1 MPHKLSSFCHLVWVA
16 TVVFST
22 PFSTAEKDKSTVT
35 KVPKVSAPYWAYQAP
50 QRPAVPKVPGNTSA
64 NPIDAFIAEQLRSQS
79 ITPNAAAN
87 PRQLIRRLS
96 YDLTGLPPT
105 AAQYQSFLKK
115 TSNAEIPAADWS
127 QTVSE
132 FLTSPHYGE
141 KLASLWL
148 DTVRYAET
156 NGYERDSVKP
166 NIWRYR
172 DYVIDS
178 FNQDLPYNQF
188 LTEQLAGDEIPNATF
203 RSNVATGYL
212 ALMLRDD
219 EPADPEQA
227 HADMISDIADVTGE
241 AILGTTMNCA
251 KCHDHKGDPILQSD
265 YFALRAFF
273 EPIKSAK
280 LKTSHHHWQDP
291 AQLAQ
296 WKKDQQDT
304 QSQINQLWSSV
315 DPTRLSALSPP
326 SSTPPAEPVSPVIPL
341 SGNKNREAWQLSYT
355 QPKKLNWDLPSYQGD
370 AFKVVALPM
379 HHGKKSAPYTGDS
392 TPWDPKNNTLYLRK
406 DFRLESIPDR
416 LIVYSIGNT
425 ESWTVSINGVQ
436 LYQGPAQKAGSHHIY
451 PLSKADLGNLT
462 TGKNTL
468 TIVVRSPKR
477 QLKHFNAGVYQNLI
491 EPISPQLY
499 ARLFPEHIKATYGKA
514 FYNQYLSLSQKFNTT
529 RQSLAAKGTPYL
541 KHDEI
546 KNSPKSHIHGRGS
559 VHALG
564 DEVFPGIP
572 IVMATSPDAA
582 RLAIKGDYQ
591 KTGTH
596 GRRLALARW
605 IASQENPLTARVMVN
620 RLWQHCFGTGI
631 VATANDFGKFGE
643 GVSNQ
648 ALLDW
653 LACEFMESGWSIKHM
668 LQLMLTS
675 ETYRRSSAPNQATA
689 KTDPLNHLHWKHSSR
704 RLTAEEI
711 RDTFLNLSSELRLQK
726 PSQPYI
732 RPPMPAAVLAT
743 SSKPKQVWPA
753 TKGPEV
759 NCRSVYI
766 HVKRS
771 IQLPLLSAFD
781 APARDT
787 SCPSRFA
794 TTVPTQTLSMLNS
807 KFVNDRAAL
816 FAANLEKQHS
826 NDVAKQLVSG
836 FQLATGR
843 PPTEGEL
850 SELTTLRQD
859 LLTTHQLPPSSAL
872 ARICLLFLNLNETLY
887 LD

>member
-1 MPHKLSSFCHLVWVA
+1 
-16 TVVFST
+16 
-22 PFSTAEKDKSTVT
+22 
-35 KVPKVSAPYWAYQAP
+35 
-50 QRPAVPKVPGNTSA
+50 
-64 NPIDAFIAEQLRSQS
+64 
-79 ITPNAAAN
+79 
-87 PRQLIRRLS
+87 
-96 YDLTGLPPT
+96 
-105 AAQYQSFLKK
+105 
-115 TSNAEIPAADWS
+115 
-127 QTVSE
+127 
-132 FLTSPHYGE
+132 
-141 KLASLWL
+141 
-148 DTVRYAET
+148 
-156 NGYERDSVKP
+156 
-166 NIWRYR
+166 
-172 DYVIDS
+172 
-178 FNQDLPYNQF
+178 
-188 LTEQLAGDEIPNATF
+188 
-203 RSNVATGYL
+203 
-212 ALMLRDD
+212 
-219 EPADPEQA
+219 
-227 HADMISDIADVTGE
+227 
-241 AILGTTMNCA
+241 
-251 KCHDHKGDPILQSD
+251 
-265 YFALRAFF
+265 
-273 EPIKSAK
+273 
-280 LKTSHHHWQDP
+280 
-291 AQLAQ
+291 
-296 WKKDQQDT
+296 
-304 QSQINQLWSSV
+304 
-315 DPTRLSALSPP
+315 
-326 SSTPPAEPVSPVIPL
+326 
-341 SGNKNREAWQLSYT
+341 
-355 QPKKLNWDLPSYQGD
+355 
-370 AFKVVALPM
+370 
-379 HHGKKSAPYTGDS
+379 
-392 TPWDPKNNTLYLRK
+392 
-406 DFRLESIPDR
+406 
-416 LIVYSIGNT
+416 
-425 ESWTVSINGVQ
+425 
-436 LYQGPAQKAGSHHIY
+436 
-451 PLSKADLGNLT
+451 
-462 TGKNTL
+462 
-468 TIVVRSPKR
+468 
-477 QLKHFNAGVYQNLI
+477 
-491 EPISPQLY
+491 
-499 ARLFPEHIKATYGKA
+499 
-514 FYNQYLSLSQKFNTT
+514 
-529 RQSLAAKGTPYL
+529 
-541 KHDEI
+541 
-546 KNSPKSHIHGRGS
+546 
-559 VHALG
+559 
-564 DEVFPGIP
+564 
-572 IVMATSPDAA
+572 
-582 RLAIKGDYQ
+582 
-591 KTGTH
+591 
-596 GRRLALARW
+596 
-605 IASQENPLTARVMVN
+605 MVN